1 MRLKTAMNRAPHT
14 GRWHREP
21 LPSGRPAPQSGDR
34 PPTRIRPLLLR
45 TGAIAACLL
54 VAGPTTGAASASAAP
69 RTVTDVG
76 GLASAVGPMDQAQ
89 LPSAAVT
96 GGMIALVITVSLD
109 ATPEFPKPTLDASP
123 AEVVHDVIDGTRPWF
138 QHESHGAFAGFFA
151 LGRGPVEVS
160 TTQPACSAGWLQE
173 IGDKA
178 DAAVK
183 AHEFLN
189 LDQFSAV
196 VYYFGKVGTCQ
207 GEAGWGAYP
216 DQSNSEQ
223 SRRVWLNG
231 DRSPRTAVHEFGHH
245 FGLLH
250 AGAQRC
256 VSPTGVPVPLS
267 TDCTTDE
274 TGDLFTAMGATAAEL
289 VDEYAPSQ
297 QAQLGWNQAWTTTV
311 EVGAPTATYFLTP
324 VEDEPAPGTT
334 QSLHLAGV
342 GGDDLWLDFHRNGA
356 GPSIGFDS
364 YTSGLL
370 VHRESNPLAPPA
382 PALLF
387 MNRETSPTGLGNV
400 FHPNMFVGQSWTNP
414 LGTMTITLNSA
425 DATGASVTVQSTP
438 APPPPD
444 VVVPDVVGQDRNT
457 ASSLIDAAG
466 LTIGP
471 VHTRV
476 DPSCEELENV
486 SSQSPSGGTLVPPG
500 FAIEYTYFIAPA
512 RGCPIPQ

>member
-1 MRLKTAMNRAPHT
+1 M
-14 GRWHREP
+14 
-21 LPSGRPAPQSGDR
+21 
-34 PPTRIRPLLLR
+34 
-45 TGAIAACLL
+45 
-54 VAGPTTGAASASAAP
+54 
-69 RTVTDVG
+69 
-76 GLASAVGPMDQAQ
+76 
-89 LPSAAVT
+89 
-96 GGMIALVITVSLD
+96 
-109 ATPEFPKPTLDASP
+109 
-123 AEVVHDVIDGTRPWF
+123 
-138 QHESHGAFAGFFA
+138 
-151 LGRGPVEVS
+151 
-160 TTQPACSAGWLQE
+160 
-173 IGDKA
+173 
-178 DAAVK
+178 
-183 AHEFLN
+183 
-189 LDQFSAV
+189 
-196 VYYFGKVGTCQ
+196 
-207 GEAGWGAYP
+207 
-216 DQSNSEQ
+216 
-223 SRRVWLNG
+223 
-231 DRSPRTAVHEFGHH
+231 
-245 FGLLH
+245 
-250 AGAQRC
+250 
-256 VSPTGVPVPLS
+256 PVPLS

-444 VVVPDVVGQDRNT
+444 VVVPDVDDRAMLQRIVYDELT
-457 ASSLIDAAG
+457 QGVVRPESRASLLAVVENWSMSAPAAIAVAPKPEMRVSLFA
-466 LTIGP
+466 
-471 VHTRV
+471 VRW
-476 DPSCEELENV
+476 
-486 SSQSPSGGTLVPPG
+486 SPSM
-500 FAIEYTYFIAPA
+500 
-512 RGCPIPQ
+512 R